1 MKAPAVVVSFALLLL
16 TQLGS
21 AQSPQPTAAQLVGS
35 WQLVSVTDT
44 IDGKDQV
51 SPNFGAHPIGFIMY
65 EPDGHMCATLAKG
78 DRPAWKDPAK
88 ASDAEKIAYYDTFY
102 AYCGTY
108 KLDAANSTVYH
119 YPTIAW
125 TPAYV
130 GSTQKRPFR
139 LEGDK
144 LIITTTQGMDPR
156 IQKRVL
162 VWQRARA
169 IPAGK

>member
-1 MKAPAVVVSFALLLL
+1 MKAFVAVLFALLLL

-21 AQSPQPTAAQLVGS
+21 AQAPQPTAAQLVGT

-51 SPNFGAHPIGFIMY
+51 SPSFGVHPIGFLMY
-65 EPDGHMCATLAKG
+65 EPDGHMCATLTSAN
-78 DRPAWKDPAK
+78 RPAWKDPAK
-88 ASDAEKIAYYDTFY
+88 ATDAEKIAYYDSFY

-125 TPAYV
+125 IPAYI

-144 LIITTTQGMDPR
+144 LIITTTQNTDPR
-156 IQKRVL
+156 LQKRVL
-162 VWQRARA
+162 VWQRAKA
-169 IPAGK
+169 ASTEK